1 MEGIRK
7 RKKAGIFDMYIMT
20 FLMRIEG
27 LRSNNSKQ
35 KRTKV
40 VIVETLQELTFRF
53 FKSFTS
59 LIYPFR

>member
-1 MEGIRK
+1 
-7 RKKAGIFDMYIMT
+7 MYIMK

-53 FKSFTS
+53 FKSFTY
-59 LIYPFR
+59 LFR